1 MAVIELTTDNFN
13 PTIDDNDIVV
23 VDFWATWCGPCKGFA
38 PVFEATS
45 EKYPD
50 ITFAKVDV
58 DAQPPLA
65 QAFGIRSVP
74 TLMIFRERII
84 LFSEAGALPGQAL
97 EQILEQVKA
106 LDMEKVKADV
116 AAQKDGQAA
125 EEA

>member
-13 PTIDDNDIVV
+13 PTIDNNDIVV